1 MANAT
6 TNNQRR
12 QLGRKAEDFR
22 IAWKEQA
29 PESTFGGKTLADL
42 EADIAALDGAVE
54 QFDIA
59 TSNRSAALRA
69 RDGKKEELNRAL
81 RSIMRGVQADP
92 AHGENSPLY
101 RAMGYIPLSERASG
115 LTRRTST
122 DGGDTAGNEE
132 AAA

>member
-29 PESTFGGKTLADL
+29 PETTFGGKTLADL

-54 QFDIA
+54 QFDI
-59 TSNRSAALRA
+59 TSSNRSAALRA
-69 RDGKKEELNRAL
+69 RDGKKEELNRTL

-101 RAMGYIPLSERASG
+101 RSMGYIPLSERASG
-115 LTRRTST
+115 LSRK
-122 DGGDTAGNEE
+122 TAS
-132 AAA
+132 AANKETAA

>member
-6 TNNQRR
+6 TNTQRR

-29 PESTFGGKTLADL
+29 PEATFGGKSLTDL
-42 EADIAALDGAVE
+42 EADIAALAGSVE
-54 QFDIA
+54 AFDTA

-69 RDGKKEELNRAL
+69 RDGKKEDLNRTL

-92 AHGENSPLY
+92 AHGEDSPLY
-101 RAMGYIPLSERASG
+101 RAMGYIPLSERSSG
-115 LTRRTST
+115 LTRRTTT

-132 AAA
+132 AAV

>member
-1 MANAT
+1 MANNST
-6 TNNQRR
+6 STQRR

-22 IAWKEQA
+22 IAWKQQA
-29 PESTFGGKTLADL
+29 PEAAFGGKTLADF
-42 EADIAALDGAVE
+42 EADIAALDSAVE
-54 QFDIA
+54 EFDIA

-69 RDGKKEELNRAL
+69 RDGKKEELKRSL

-101 RAMGYIPLSERASG
+101 RAMGYVPLSERRSG
-115 LTRRTST
+115 LTRRNTDTGTS
-122 DGGDTAGNEE
+122 GNEE